1 LIVSYLLGCIRGGYF
16 VDLAANDAI
25 VHSNTAGLE
34 ATFGWQGLCVEPNPT
49 YWAGFGQRRCKLVGA
64 VVTKEDNEMV
74 QFVFDGVKGTMH
86 ARNGQ
91 HEQLPSLSMRTL
103 LLSVGA
109 PRTIDYMS
117 LDVEGAETAVMQG
130 FPFDAGFTIRVLS
143 VERPDVALEQLLVEN
158 GMTRVGA
165 IGKMGE
171 VIFIQASDLDVASR
185 ARKLAETISKS
196 TPFYPGLSDG
206 SNLIFPGACGW
217 TKNSVIK
224 RRRWHNL
231 RGGNELH
238 GDIDY

>member
-1 LIVSYLLGCIRGGYF
+1 
-16 VDLAANDAI
+16 
-25 VHSNTAGLE
+25 
-34 ATFGWQGLCVEPNPT
+34 
-49 YWAGFGQRRCKLVGA
+49 
-64 VVTKEDNEMV
+64 
-74 QFVFDGVKGTMH
+74 
-86 ARNGQ
+86 
-91 HEQLPSLSMRTL
+91 MRTL
-103 LLSVGA
+103 LLSVDA
-109 PRTIDYMS
+109 PKTIDYMS
-117 LDVEGAETAVMQG
+117 LDVEGAETSVMQG

-158 GMTRVGA
+158 GMIRVGA
-165 IGKMGE
+165 IGRMGE
-171 VIFIQASDLDVASR
+171 VIFIKASDVDVASR